1 MRINTL
7 ISHLRQ
13 NQDVIRN
20 SLLTVSR
27 LMNRAEADEGGSV
40 EGSTVVELVDSVR
53 VEPASDRRSVA
64 CISGN

>member
-1 MRINTL
+1 
-7 ISHLRQ
+7 
-13 NQDVIRN
+13 
-20 SLLTVSR
+20 
-27 LMNRAEADEGGSV
+27 MNRAEADEGGSV

>member
-1 MRINTL
+1 ML

-13 NQDVIRN
+13 NQDVIRD
-20 SLLTVSR
+20 SLLTVSSLGR
-27 LMNRAEADEGGSV
+27 VTTRAEVDEGSSV

-64 CISGN
+64 GISGN